1 MLRFSFENISR
12 SWETTR
18 ECLAERRLLT
28 LHEVAQKTSSCVSI
42 DDYAESVISAL
53 AINPSDLP
61 FVGVYISESAATSKA
76 TPTVATS
83 LSSAAVSAPAD
94 VDLVLKGTVG
104 VPAEHRSMPPVF
116 KVRYD
121 PTTFRG
127 SFGRLTTSSGTH
139 QTCSSAGVAESM
151 AGGSISAKHLLPPGS
166 TRSRPVSQARQAAPP
181 APPESTLDGSEL
193 EGMSQ
198 STRSSRMT
206 ISSSA
211 NEDLCPWPIRQA
223 LCNNEMVILDDCSEL
238 ISGYEPRAFEELPD
252 RALVMPVESDGEGGT
267 ARKVV
272 LIIGLNSRRPYD
284 EEYEAW
290 LKLVKLSL
298 ASGLSGVVSQ
308 EVQQM
313 RADEVRSLCLLSPA
327 C

>member
-1 MLRFSFENISR
+1 M
-12 SWETTR
+12 
-18 ECLAERRLLT
+18 
-28 LHEVAQKTSSCVSI
+28 SI

-76 TPTVATS
+76 TPTIATS
-83 LSSAAVSAPAD
+83 TSSVAIAAPAD

-104 VPAEHRSMPPVF
+104 VPADHRSMPPVL
-116 KVRYD
+116 KIRYD
-121 PTTFRG
+121 SMTFRD
-127 SFGRLTTSSGTH
+127 SIGRLTTSSGTH
-139 QTCSSAGVAESM
+139 QTYSSAGFVESL
-151 AGGSISAKHLLPPGS
+151 AGGSTSTNHIRPPGS

-181 APPESTLDGSEL
+181 VPSESTLDGSEL
-193 EGMSQ
+193 EGSMSQ

-206 ISSSA
+206 IYSSA

-238 ISGYEPRAFEELPD
+238 IAGYEPRAFDELPD
-252 RALVMPVESDGEGGT
+252 KALVMPVESDGEVGT

-313 RADEVRSLCLLSPA
+313 RADEVRSLCFLWSHLDPA
-327 C
+327 H